1 MNDTSMENYRVFC
14 DESCHLENDGE
25 DNMVL
30 GGLFVKESSYQKIT
44 DDIKRLKNEHKLNPE
59 VKWTK
64 LSRSRMPFYKALI
77 DLFFNDDGVFFRA
90 VVADKRGLDHERYN
104 NGDHD
109 IFYYKMFYYVLSH
122 FVSINKSFRVFLD
135 YKDTKS
141 QERLIELESVLR
153 NKFGQGL
160 AVSLQNIRSHEVLL
174 MQVTDLFIGAIGYR
188 NRRLDSSEIKLELI
202 EYIEGKIG
210 QGLDR
215 QSRLQEEKFNIFIPR
230 LR

>member
-1 MNDTSMENYRVFC
+1 MLGTQQTYRVFC

-25 DNMVL
+25 DYMIL
-30 GGLFVKESSYQKIT
+30 GGLFVKESSYHQIT
-44 DDIKRLKNEHKLNPE
+44 NEIKRIKDEHRLNPE

-64 LSRSRMPFYKALI
+64 LSRSRIPFYKALI
-77 DLFFNDDGVFFRA
+77 DLFFNDAGVSFRA

-104 NGDHD
+104 SGDHN

-122 FVSINKSFRVFLD
+122 FVSINNSFRVFLD

-141 QERLIELESVLR
+141 QDRLIELESVLR

-188 NRRLDSSEIKLELI
+188 NRGLDSSEIKLELI
-202 EYIEGKIG
+202 EYIESKIG